1 MSKVFGDMIGRIFVG
16 IWRGLDGLRKFLHL
30 VVLLTIF
37 GFVVGALRT
46 SIPHI
51 ADKSALVIAPKG
63 EIVEQLSGSAVD
75 QAMARVQ
82 GDAREETLLWD
93 LVDALKAA
101 KKDARIAAVV
111 LDLNSMTAGGQPTL
125 AELTA
130 AIKDFRSSGKKV
142 VAHAT
147 SFLQES
153 YYVAAAADE
162 IYLDPMGLVAI
173 DGYDRYRTYYKDLL
187 DKLGVEV
194 NLFRV
199 GAYKS
204 AAEVYVRSDMSP
216 EDREESLAYL
226 NGLWFNYRKAVAEAR
241 GLTPTDISDY
251 VNNSVPAMLAAKG
264 NSAKVALDAKLV
276 TGLKSSLDVE
286 RRMVELV
293 GGDSKKTE
301 EKVEADKSDAGESY
315 NSTSLEDYLRVVQAE
330 KRARSGG
337 KDKIGVIIA
346 AGEILDGSQP
356 PGSVGG
362 ETAAML
368 IRQAREDDDVK
379 AIVLRVDSPGGS
391 VFASEQIYREVR
403 AAQEAGK
410 TVVVS
415 MGDLAASGGY
425 YIASSADEI
434 WAHPATITGSIGIFG
449 AIPTFQNTLNK
460 LGVSVDGV
468 GTTKLSGQ
476 LRLDRPLGEDAKVLL
491 QSFIERGYEEFLGH
505 VAEGRK
511 KTRDEVHAIAQG
523 RVWIGTDAKSNG
535 LVDHL
540 GLFDQAVKSAA
551 KLAELSDDYEVE
563 RIEPELSWAESLAL
577 QIKVWFAT
585 NFVGDIAAHI
595 PALQVA
601 REFEPL
607 QRELTRWS
615 RMNARD
621 NRYAYC
627 FCDVR

>member
-1 MSKVFGDMIGRIFVG
+1 MIGRIFVG

-30 VVLLTIF
+30 LVLLTIF

-51 ADKSALVIAPKG
+51 ADASALVLAPKG
-63 EIVEQLSGSAVD
+63 AIVEQISGSPVD
-75 QAMARVQ
+75 QALARAQ
-82 GDAREETLLWD
+82 GNAQEETLLWD

-101 KKDARIAAVV
+101 KKDERIAAVV
-111 LDLNSMTAGGQPTL
+111 LDLNYMTGGGQPTL

-147 SFLQES
+147 SYLQES
-153 YYVAAAADE
+153 YYVAAVADE
-162 IYLDPMGLVAI
+162 IYLDPLGLVAI
-173 DGYDRYRTYYKDLL
+173 DGYERYRTYYKDLF

-204 AAEVYVRSDMSP
+204 AAEVYVRTDMSP

-226 NGLWFNYRKAVAEAR
+226 NALWLNYRTAVAEAR

-251 VNNSVPAMLAAKG
+251 VNNLVPSMLAAKG
-264 NSAKVALDAKLV
+264 DAAKVALDAKLV

-293 GGDSKKTE
+293 GGDTPKETQ
-301 EKVEADKSDAGESY
+301 EKVEADESDAGESF
-315 NSTSLEDYLRVVQAE
+315 NSTSLEDYLRVVHAE
-330 KRARSGG
+330 KRARGAG

-346 AGEILDGSQP
+346 SGEILDGSQP
-356 PGSVGG
+356 PGAVGG
-362 ETAAML
+362 ETAAGL
-368 IRQAREDDDVK
+368 IREAREDDDVK

-403 AAQEAGK
+403 AAQADGK
-410 TVVVS
+410 PVVVS

-425 YIASSADEI
+425 YIAASADEI
-434 WAHPATITGSIGIFG
+434 WAHPSTITGSIGIFG
-449 AIPTFQNTLNK
+449 AIPTFQNTLK
-460 LGVSVDGV
+460 KIGVNVDGV

-476 LRLDRPLGEDAKVLL
+476 LRIDRPLGEDAKVLL
-491 QSFIERGYEEFLGH
+491 QSFIERGYEEFLSH

-523 RVWIGTDAKSNG
+523 RVWIGTAARENG
-535 LVDHL
+535 LVDQL

-551 KLAELSDDYEVE
+551 KFAKLADYDVE
-563 RIEPELSWAESLAL
+563 RIEPELTWAESLVL
-577 QIKVWFAT
+577 QIKVWFAQ
-585 NFVGDIAAHI
+585 NFVGEIVART
-595 PALQVA
+595 PVLQVA

-607 QRELTRWS
+607 QRELARWS

-627 FCDVR
+627 FCDIR

>member
-1 MSKVFGDMIGRIFVG
+1 MIGRIFVG

-30 VVLLTIF
+30 VVLLVMF
-37 GFVVGALRT
+37 GFIVGALRT

-51 ADKSALVIAPKG
+51 ADHSALVLAPKG
-63 EIVEQLSGSAVD
+63 EIVEQLTGSPVD
-75 QAMARVQ
+75 QAIAKAQ
-82 GDAREETLLWD
+82 GDAQQETLLWD
-93 LVDALKAA
+93 LLDALKAA

-111 LDLNSMTAGGQPTL
+111 LDLNYMSGGGQPTL
-125 AELTA
+125 AEFAA

-142 VAHAT
+142 VAYGT

-162 IYLDPMGLVAI
+162 IYLDPQGLVGI
-173 DGYDRYRTYYKDLL
+173 DGYERYRSYYKDLFE
-187 DKLGVEV
+187 KLGVEV

-204 AAEVYVRSDMSP
+204 AAEVYVRNDMSP
-216 EDREESLAYL
+216 EEREESLAYL
-226 NGLWFNYRKAVAEAR
+226 NGLWLSYRTAVAESR

-251 VNNSVPAMLAAKG
+251 VANLVPAMLAAKG
-264 NSAKVALDAKLV
+264 DAAKVALDAKLV

-293 GGDSKKTE
+293 GSDTAE
-301 EKVEADKSDAGESY
+301 ETQEKVEADESDAGESY
-315 NSTSLEDYLRVVQAE
+315 NSTSLEDYLRVVHAE
-330 KRARSGG
+330 KRARAAG
-337 KDKIGVIIA
+337 KPRIGVIIA
-346 AGEILDGSQP
+346 SGEILDGSQP
-356 PGSVGG
+356 PGTVGG
-362 ETAAML
+362 ETAAEL
-368 IRQAREDDDVK
+368 VRQAREDDDVK
-379 AIVLRVDSPGGS
+379 AIVLRIDSPGGS

-403 AAQEAGK
+403 AAQAAGK
-410 TVVVS
+410 PVVVS

-434 WAHPATITGSIGIFG
+434 WAHPATITGSIGIYG
-449 AIPTFQNTLNK
+449 AIPTFQNTLK
-460 LGVSVDGV
+460 KVGVAVDGV
-468 GTTKLSGQ
+468 GTTNLSGQ
-476 LRLDRPLGEDAKVLL
+476 LRIDRPLGADAKLLL
-491 QSFIERGYEEFLGH
+491 QSFIERGYEEFLAH

-523 RVWIGTDAKSNG
+523 RVWIGSDAKKNG
-535 LVDHL
+535 LVDQL

-551 KLAELSDDYEVE
+551 KRADLTGDYDVE

-577 QIKVWFAT
+577 KIQVWFAR
-585 NFVGDIAAHI
+585 NFIGDIAARM

-601 REFEPL
+601 RELEPL
-607 QRELTRWS
+607 QRELNRWS

-621 NRYAYC
+621 HRYAYC

>member
-1 MSKVFGDMIGRIFVG
+1 MIGRIFVG

-30 VVLLTIF
+30 VVLLTMF

-51 ADKSALVIAPKG
+51 ADGSALVIAPKG
-63 EIVEQLSGSAVD
+63 EIVEQLSGSPVD
-75 QAMARVQ
+75 QALARVQ

-147 SFLQES
+147 SFMQES

-162 IYLDPMGLVAI
+162 IYLDPLGLIAI
-173 DGYDRYRTYYKDLL
+173 DGYERYRTYYKDLF

-226 NGLWFNYRKAVAEAR
+226 NALWFNYRKAVAEAR

-356 PGSVGG
+356 PGTVGG

-551 KLAELSDDYEVE
+551 RLAELSDDYEVE

-607 QRELTRWS
+607 ERELTRWS

>member
-1 MSKVFGDMIGRIFVG
+1 MIGRIFVG

-51 ADKSALVIAPKG
+51 ADESALVIAPKG

-147 SFLQES
+147 SFMQES

-173 DGYDRYRTYYKDLL
+173 DGYERYRTYYKDLF
-187 DKLGVEV
+187 DKLGVEI

-204 AAEVYVRSDMSP
+204 AAEVYVRTDMSP
-216 EDREESLAYL
+216 EDREESIAYL
-226 NGLWFNYRKAVAEAR
+226 NALWFNYRKAVAEAR

-368 IRQAREDDDVK
+368 IRQAREDEDVK

-410 TVVVS
+410 PVVVS

-460 LGVSVDGV
+460 IGVSVDGV

-491 QSFIERGYEEFLGH
+491 QSFIERGYEEFLAH

-551 KLAELSDDYEVE
+551 KLAELTDDYEVE
-563 RIEPELSWAESLAL
+563 RIEPEL
-577 QIKVWFAT
+577 V
-585 NFVGDIAAHI
+585 VGRIAGSADQGLVREELRGRHRGAH
-595 PALQVA
+595 
-601 REFEPL
+601 
-607 QRELTRWS
+607 S
-615 RMNARD
+615 RAPGRP
-621 NRYAYC
+621 
-627 FCDVR
+627 

>member
-1 MSKVFGDMIGRIFVG
+1 MMGRVFANIFRGIDMV
-16 IWRGLDGLRKFLHL
+16 RKFLHM
-30 VVLLTIF
+30 VLLLLIF
-37 GFVVGALRT
+37 GVLIGALKG
-46 SIPHI
+46 SIPRI
-51 ADKSALVIAPKG
+51 ADQSALVIAPHG
-63 EIVEQLSGSAVD
+63 ELVEQLSGNAID
-75 QAMARVQ
+75 QAIARAQ
-82 GDAREETLLWD
+82 GERQLESLVWD
-93 LVDALKAA
+93 LVDALQAA
-101 KKDARIAAVV
+101 KKDVRIKAVV
-111 LDLNSMTAGGQPTL
+111 LDLNDLSGGGQPTL
-125 AELTA
+125 AELAA
-130 AIKDFRSSGKKV
+130 AIRDFRSSGKKV
-142 VAHAT
+142 IAHST
-147 SFLQES
+147 YYGQEQ
-153 YYVAAAADE
+153 YYVAAYADE
-162 IYLDPMGLVAI
+162 IYLDPLGFVAI
-173 DGYDRYRTYYKDLL
+173 DGFDRYRVYYKELF
-187 DKLGVEV
+187 DKLGVEM

-204 AAEVYVRSDMSP
+204 AAEVYIRKDMSP

-226 NGLWFNYRKAVAEAR
+226 NALWFNYRKAVAEAR

-264 NSAKVALDAKLV
+264 DSAKVALDAKLV

-293 GGDSKKTE
+293 GGDSSKKAE
-301 EKVEADKSDAGESY
+301 EKVESKKSDAGESY

-330 KRARSGG
+330 KRARSAG

-356 PGSVGG
+356 PGTVGG

-368 IRQAREDDDVK
+368 IRQARDDDDVK

-403 AAQEAGK
+403 AAQAAGK
-410 TVVVS
+410 PIVVS

-460 LGVSVDGV
+460 IGVSVDGV

-476 LRLDRPLGEDAKVLL
+476 LRLDRPLGDDAKVLL
-491 QSFIERGYEEFLGH
+491 QSFIERGYEEFLAH

-551 KLAELSDDYEVE
+551 KLANLTGDYEIE
-563 RIEPELSWAESLAL
+563 RIEPELSWAETLAL
-577 QIKVWFAT
+577 QIKVWFAK
-585 NFVGDIAAHI
+585 NFVGEIAARI

>member
-1 MSKVFGDMIGRIFVG
+1 MIGRIFAG

-51 ADKSALVIAPKG
+51 ADASALVIAPKG

-111 LDLNSMTAGGQPTL
+111 LDLNSMTSGGQPTL
-125 AELTA
+125 AEFTA

-147 SFLQES
+147 SFMQES

-173 DGYDRYRTYYKDLL
+173 DGYERYRTYYKDLF
-187 DKLGVEV
+187 DKLGVEI

-204 AAEVYVRSDMSP
+204 AAEVYVRTDMSP
-216 EDREESLAYL
+216 EDREESIAYL
-226 NGLWFNYRKAVAEAR
+226 NALWFNYRKAVAEAR

-293 GGDSKKTE
+293 GGETSE
-301 EKVEADKSDAGESY
+301 EDRREGRSGRERRG
-315 NSTSLEDYLRVVQAE
+315 RVVQLHVARGLPSRGAGRE
-330 KRARSGG
+330 ARAKRAARTRS
-337 KDKIGVIIA
+337 
-346 AGEILDGSQP
+346 
-356 PGSVGG
+356 
-362 ETAAML
+362 
-368 IRQAREDDDVK
+368 
-379 AIVLRVDSPGGS
+379 
-391 VFASEQIYREVR
+391 
-403 AAQEAGK
+403 
-410 TVVVS
+410 
-415 MGDLAASGGY
+415 
-425 YIASSADEI
+425 ASSSLLARSSM
-434 WAHPATITGSIGIFG
+434 ARSRP
-449 AIPTFQNTLNK
+449 
-460 LGVSVDGV
+460 
-468 GTTKLSGQ
+468 
-476 LRLDRPLGEDAKVLL
+476 DR
-491 QSFIERGYEEFLGH
+491 
-505 VAEGRK
+505 
-511 KTRDEVHAIAQG
+511 
-523 RVWIGTDAKSNG
+523 W
-535 LVDHL
+535 
-540 GLFDQAVKSAA
+540 AVKPPPCS
-551 KLAELSDDYEVE
+551 
-563 RIEPELSWAESLAL
+563 
-577 QIKVWFAT
+577 FARR
-585 NFVGDIAAHI
+585 
-595 PALQVA
+595 A
-601 REFEPL
+601 RTKTSKP
-607 QRELTRWS
+607 S
-615 RMNARD
+615 
-621 NRYAYC
+621 
-627 FCDVR
+627 FCA

>member
-1 MSKVFGDMIGRIFVG
+1 MIGRIFAG
-16 IWRGLDGLRKFLHL
+16 LWHGLDWLRRFLHL
-30 VVLLTIF
+30 VLLLTIF
-37 GFVVGALRT
+37 GFVIGALQT

-51 ADKSALVIAPKG
+51 ADHSALVIAPKG
-63 EIVEQLSGSAVD
+63 EIVEQLTGSPVD
-75 QAMARVQ
+75 RAIARAQ
-82 GDAREETLLWD
+82 GDGQQETLLWD
-93 LVDALKAA
+93 LIDALKAA
-101 KKDARIAAVV
+101 KKDKRIAAVV
-111 LDLNSMTAGGQPTL
+111 IDLDYMSGGGQPTL
-125 AELTA
+125 AEFVA

-147 SFLQES
+147 SFVQES

-162 IYLDPMGLVAI
+162 VYLDPQGVVAI
-173 DGYDRYRTYYKDLL
+173 DGYERYRTYYKELF

-204 AAEVYVRSDMSP
+204 AAEVYVRTDMSP

-226 NGLWFNYRKAVAEAR
+226 NALWLSYRTAVAEAR

-251 VNNSVPAMLAAKG
+251 VTNLVPAMLAAKG
-264 NSAKVALDAKLV
+264 DAAKVAFEAKLV
-276 TGLKSSLDVE
+276 TGLKSSIEVE
-286 RRMVELV
+286 RRMVQLV
-293 GGDSKKTE
+293 GSDDPGETQD
-301 EKVEADKSDAGESY
+301 KVEAGESDAGESY
-315 NSTSLEDYLRVVQAE
+315 NSTSLEDYLRVAHAE
-330 KRARSGG
+330 KAARGAG
-337 KDKIGVIIA
+337 KPKIGVIIA
-346 AGEILDGSQP
+346 SGEILDGSQP
-356 PGSVGG
+356 PGTVGG
-362 ETAAML
+362 ETTAEL
-368 IRQAREDDDVK
+368 IREARDDDDVQ

-403 AAQEAGK
+403 AAQADGK
-410 TVVVS
+410 PVVVS

-449 AIPTFQNTLNK
+449 AIPTFQNTLK
-460 LGVSVDGV
+460 KIGVSVDGV
-468 GTTKLSGQ
+468 GTTSLSGQ
-476 LRLDRPLGEDAKVLL
+476 LRIDRPLGEDAKVLL
-491 QSFIERGYEEFLGH
+491 QSFIEHGYEEFLAH

-523 RVWIGTDAKSNG
+523 RVWIGTDARKNG
-535 LVDHL
+535 LVDQL

-551 KLAELSDDYEVE
+551 KRAEISGDYDVE
-563 RIEPELSWAESLAL
+563 RIELELSWAEELAL
-577 QIKVWFAT
+577 EIKVWFAR
-585 NFVGDIAAHI
+585 NFVGDIVSHV
-595 PALQVA
+595 PALQVTPQL
-601 REFEPL
+601 EPL
-607 QRELTRWS
+607 QRELARWS

>member
-1 MSKVFGDMIGRIFVG
+1 MIGRIFVG

-30 VVLLTIF
+30 LVLLTIF

-51 ADKSALVIAPKG
+51 ADASALVIAPKG
-63 EIVEQLSGSAVD
+63 EIVEQLSGSPVD
-75 QAMARVQ
+75 QALEKVQ
-82 GDAREETLLWD
+82 GNAKQETLLWD
-93 LVDALKAA
+93 LIDALKAA

-111 LDLNSMTAGGQPTL
+111 IDLNYMSGGGQPTL
-125 AELTA
+125 AEFTA

-147 SFLQES
+147 TFMQES

-173 DGYDRYRTYYKDLL
+173 DGYERYRTYYKELF

-204 AAEVYVRSDMSP
+204 AAEVYVRTDMSP

-226 NGLWFNYRKAVAEAR
+226 NALWLSYRTAVAEAR

-251 VNNSVPAMLAAKG
+251 VANLVPAMLAAKG
-264 NSAKVALDAKLV
+264 DAAKVALDAKLV

-286 RRMVELV
+286 RRMVALV
-293 GGDSKKTE
+293 GSDSPKETE
-301 EKVEADKSDAGESY
+301 KKVEADKSDAGESY
-315 NSTSLEDYLRVVQAE
+315 NSTSLEDYLRVVEAE
-330 KRARSGG
+330 KRARGLG

-346 AGEILDGSQP
+346 SGEILDGSQP
-356 PGSVGG
+356 PGTVGG
-362 ETAAML
+362 ETAAAL
-368 IRQAREDDDVK
+368 IREAREDDDVK

-391 VFASEQIYREVR
+391 VFASEEIYREVR
-403 AAQEAGK
+403 AAQADGK
-410 TVVVS
+410 PVIVS

-449 AIPTFQNTLNK
+449 AIPTFQNTLK
-460 LGVSVDGV
+460 KVGVSVDGV
-468 GTTKLSGQ
+468 GTTNLSGQ
-476 LRLDRPLGEDAKVLL
+476 LRIDRPLGEDAKVLL
-491 QSFIERGYEEFLGH
+491 QSFIERGYEEFLAH

-523 RVWIGTDAKSNG
+523 RVWIGTDAKKNG
-535 LVDHL
+535 LVDQL

-551 KLAELSDDYEVE
+551 KRANLTGDYEVE

-577 QIKVWFAT
+577 QIKVWFAK
-585 NFVGDIAAHI
+585 NFVGDIAARI

>member
-1 MSKVFGDMIGRIFVG
+1 MIGRIFVG

-51 ADKSALVIAPKG
+51 ADKSALVIEPKG
-63 EIVEQLSGSAVD
+63 EIVEQLSGSPVD
-75 QAMARVQ
+75 QALARVQ

-101 KKDARIAAVV
+101 KKDARISAVV
-111 LDLNSMTAGGQPTL
+111 LDLDSMTAGGQPTL

-147 SFLQES
+147 SYMQES

-173 DGYDRYRTYYKDLL
+173 DGYERYRTYYKNLL

-204 AAEVYVRSDMSP
+204 AAEVYIRSDMSP

-226 NGLWFNYRKAVAEAR
+226 NALWFNYRKAVAAAR
-241 GLTPTDISDY
+241 GLPPTDISDY
-251 VNNSVPAMLAAKG
+251 VNHPVPAMLAAKG
-264 NSAKVALDAKLV
+264 DSAKVALDAKLV

-356 PGSVGG
+356 PGTVGG

-368 IRQAREDDDVK
+368 IRQARENDDIK

-460 LGVSVDGV
+460 IGVSVDGV

-523 RVWIGTDAKSNG
+523 RVWIGTDAKKNG
-535 LVDHL
+535 LVDQL

-551 KLAELSDDYEVE
+551 ARAGIKDYDVE
-563 RIEPELSWAESLAL
+563 RIEPQLSLAERL
-577 QIKVWFAT
+577 ALRIRVWFAA
-585 NFVGDIAAHI
+585 NVLGD
-595 PALQVA
+595 VA
-601 REFEPL
+601 RHSPLAKLSQQLEPV
-607 QRELTRWS
+607 QRELDRWT

>member
-1 MSKVFGDMIGRIFVG
+1 MIGRIFVG

-30 VVLLTIF
+30 LVLLTIF

-51 ADKSALVIAPKG
+51 ADASALVIAPKG
-63 EIVEQLSGSAVD
+63 QIVEQLSGSPVD
-75 QAMARVQ
+75 QAIERVQ
-82 GDAREETLLWD
+82 GDAKAETLLWD

-101 KKDARIAAVV
+101 KKDVRIAAVV
-111 LDLNSMTAGGQPTL
+111 LDLNSMTGGGQPTL
-125 AELTA
+125 AELSA

-147 SFLQES
+147 SYLQES

-173 DGYDRYRTYYKDLL
+173 DGYERYRTYYKELF

-204 AAEVYVRSDMSP
+204 AAEVYVRNDMSP

-226 NGLWFNYRKAVAEAR
+226 NALWFSYRTAVAEAR

-251 VNNSVPAMLAAKG
+251 VNNLVPAMLAAKG

-276 TGLKSSLDVE
+276 TGLKSSIDVE

-293 GGDSKKTE
+293 GGDSSRKTE
-301 EKVEADKSDAGESY
+301 EKVEAEESDAGESY

-330 KRARSGG
+330 KRARSAGA
-337 KDKIGVIIA
+337 DKIGVIIA

-356 PGSVGG
+356 PGTVGG

-368 IRQAREDDDVK
+368 IREAREDDDVK

-403 AAQEAGK
+403 AAQAAGK
-410 TVVVS
+410 PVVVS

-460 LGVSVDGV
+460 IGVNVDGV

-476 LRLDRPLGEDAKVLL
+476 LRIDRPLGEDAKVLL
-491 QSFIERGYEEFLGH
+491 QSFIERGYEEFLAH

-551 KLAELSDDYEVE
+551 KLADLTGDYDVE
-563 RIEPELSWAESLAL
+563 RIEPRLSWAESLAL
-577 QIKVWFAT
+577 QIKVWFAK
-585 NFVGDIAAHI
+585 NFVGEIVSHT
-595 PALQVA
+595 PMLQVA

-607 QRELTRWS
+607 QRELARWS

>member
-1 MSKVFGDMIGRIFVG
+1 MIGRIFVG

-30 VVLLTIF
+30 VVLLTMF

-51 ADKSALVIAPKG
+51 ADGSALVIAPKG
-63 EIVEQLSGSAVD
+63 EIVEQLSGSPVD
-75 QAMARVQ
+75 QALARVQ

-147 SFLQES
+147 SFMQES

-162 IYLDPMGLVAI
+162 IYLDPLGLIAI
-173 DGYDRYRTYYKDLL
+173 DGYERYRTYYKALF

-226 NGLWFNYRKAVAEAR
+226 NALWFNYRKAVAEAR

-276 TGLKSSLDVE
+276 TGLKSSIDVE
-286 RRMVELV
+286 QRMVELV
-293 GGDSKKTE
+293 GGDSSRKTE
-301 EKVEADKSDAGESY
+301 EKVEAKESDAGESY

-330 KRARSGG
+330 KRARAAGE
-337 KDKIGVIIA
+337 DKIGVIIA

-356 PGSVGG
+356 PGTVGG
-362 ETAAML
+362 QTAAML
-368 IRQAREDDDVK
+368 IRQAREDEDIK

-403 AAQEAGK
+403 AAQAAGK
-410 TVVVS
+410 PVVVS

-460 LGVSVDGV
+460 IGVTVDGV
-468 GTTKLSGQ
+468 GTTRLSGQ

-491 QSFIERGYEEFLGH
+491 QSFIERGYEEFLAH

-511 KTRDEVHAIAQG
+511 KTRDEVHTIAQG
-523 RVWIGTDAKSNG
+523 RVWIGTDAKNNG

-551 KLAELSDDYEVE
+551 KLADLTGDYEVE
-563 RIEPELSWAESLAL
+563 RIEPELSWAETLAL
-577 QIKVWFAT
+577 QIRVWFAK
-585 NFVGDIAAHI
+585 NFVGEIVARA
-595 PALQVA
+595 PMLQVA
-601 REFEPL
+601 RELEPL

>member
-1 MSKVFGDMIGRIFVG
+1 
-16 IWRGLDGLRKFLHL
+16 
-30 VVLLTIF
+30 
-37 GFVVGALRT
+37 
-46 SIPHI
+46 
-51 ADKSALVIAPKG
+51 
-63 EIVEQLSGSAVD
+63 
-75 QAMARVQ
+75 
-82 GDAREETLLWD
+82 
-93 LVDALKAA
+93 
-101 KKDARIAAVV
+101 
-111 LDLNSMTAGGQPTL
+111 
-125 AELTA
+125 
-130 AIKDFRSSGKKV
+130 
-142 VAHAT
+142 
-147 SFLQES
+147 
-153 YYVAAAADE
+153 
-162 IYLDPMGLVAI
+162 
-173 DGYDRYRTYYKDLL
+173 
-187 DKLGVEV
+187 
-194 NLFRV
+194 
-199 GAYKS
+199 
-204 AAEVYVRSDMSP
+204 
-216 EDREESLAYL
+216 
-226 NGLWFNYRKAVAEAR
+226 
-241 GLTPTDISDY
+241 
-251 VNNSVPAMLAAKG
+251 
-264 NSAKVALDAKLV
+264 
-276 TGLKSSLDVE
+276 
-286 RRMVELV
+286 
-293 GGDSKKTE
+293 
-301 EKVEADKSDAGESY
+301 
-315 NSTSLEDYLRVVQAE
+315 
-330 KRARSGG
+330 
-337 KDKIGVIIA
+337 
-346 AGEILDGSQP
+346 
-356 PGSVGG
+356 
-362 ETAAML
+362 
-368 IRQAREDDDVK
+368 
-379 AIVLRVDSPGGS
+379 

-403 AAQEAGK
+403 AAQAAGK
-410 TVVVS
+410 PVVVS

-468 GTTKLSGQ
+468 GTTRLSGQ

>member
-1 MSKVFGDMIGRIFVG
+1 MIGRIFVG

-30 VVLLTIF
+30 VVLLTMF

-51 ADKSALVIAPKG
+51 ADASALVIAPKG
-63 EIVEQLSGSAVD
+63 EIVEQLSGSPVD

-111 LDLNSMTAGGQPTL
+111 LDLDSMTAGGQPTL

-147 SFLQES
+147 SYMQES

-173 DGYDRYRTYYKDLL
+173 DGYQRYRTYYKNLL

-204 AAEVYVRSDMSP
+204 AAEVYIRSDMSP

-226 NGLWFNYRKAVAEAR
+226 NALWFNYRKAVAEAR

-293 GGDSKKTE
+293 GGESSKKTE
-301 EKVEADKSDAGESY
+301 EKAESKKSDAGESY

-330 KRARSGG
+330 KRARSSG

-356 PGSVGG
+356 PGTVGG

-368 IRQAREDDDVK
+368 IRQARDDDDVK
-379 AIVLRVDSPGGS
+379 AIVLRIDSPGGS

-403 AAQEAGK
+403 AAQVAGK
-410 TVVVS
+410 PVVVS

-460 LGVSVDGV
+460 IGVNVDGV
-468 GTTKLSGQ
+468 GTTSLSGQ
-476 LRLDRPLGEDAKVLL
+476 LRVDRALGEDAKKLL
-491 QSFIERGYEEFLGH
+491 QSTIEHGYEEFLQR
-505 VAEGRK
+505 VADGRK

-523 RVWIGTDAKSNG
+523 RVWIGIDAKKNG
-535 LVDHL
+535 LVDQL
-540 GLFDQAVKSAA
+540 GLFDQAVTSAA
-551 KLAELSDDYEVE
+551 KRANLTEYEVE
-563 RIEPELSWAESLAL
+563 RIEPELSWAETLAL
-577 QIKVWFAT
+577 QIKVWFAE
-585 NFVGDIAAHI
+585 NFVGDITARI

-601 REFEPL
+601 REFQPL